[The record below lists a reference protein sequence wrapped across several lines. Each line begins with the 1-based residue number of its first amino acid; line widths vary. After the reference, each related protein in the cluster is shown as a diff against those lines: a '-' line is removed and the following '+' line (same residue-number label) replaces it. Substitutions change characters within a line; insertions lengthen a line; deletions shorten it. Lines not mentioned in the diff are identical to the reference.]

1 MENATMIGTI
11 IIAAGALISILTPIL
26 KISSNITHMKA
37 SIDHMLANDKVRDER
52 LRNHGKELDEIV
64 KQVERHE
71 VRITNLERYH
81 HNQ

>member
-1 MENATMIGTI
+1 MDNATLVGTVIIAIGTL
-11 IIAAGALISILTPIL
+11 ASILTPIL

-37 SIDHMLANDKVRDER
+37 SIDHMVENDKIRDER
-52 LRNHGKELDEIV
+52 LRNHGRELDEIV

-71 VRITNLERYH
+71 IRITNLERYH

>member
-1 MENATMIGTI
+1 MIVVSFVGYKNVETVWNGTDLRI
-11 IIAAGALISILTPIL
+11 IL
-26 KISSNITHMKA
+26 KSNT
-37 SIDHMLANDKVRDER
+37 E
-52 LRNHGKELDEIV
+52 ELDEIV